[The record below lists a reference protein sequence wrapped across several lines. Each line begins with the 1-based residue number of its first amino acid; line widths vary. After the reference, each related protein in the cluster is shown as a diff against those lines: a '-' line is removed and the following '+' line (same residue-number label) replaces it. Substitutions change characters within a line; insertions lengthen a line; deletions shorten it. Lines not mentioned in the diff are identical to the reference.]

1 MGLETGCVIAVF
13 LVSSLIVAI
22 NVRGGKHNDPGK
34 SIISQLSRTLTAISL
49 TGLAAMVAMIG
60 PADCQ
65 TADQVPES
73 GIHLPAEMSTMTTI
87 EDMVS
92 GWNYELRPVSYGNPA
107 NSYRDYM
114 TETELVGLI
123 EMYKTALQDEDFTE
137 EPRNY
142 LVTVVNLGRAYSD
155 LAVFQDRAGNLD
167 VARWIFSET
176 ARSIVDAEFPAEYSE
191 IQYHLGRIYLLQS
204 ELSSR
209 GENLFKSIIAFE
221 RAIDWRK
228 QNPYSLDYGLAL
240 ANLGI
245 AYADLA
251 QIYNRQGNLEY
262 ARGAYRQAMK
272 VLTPQRYPT
281 YYEILDNLIKETEH
295 YLAGDL

>member
-13 LVSSLIVAI
+13 IVSSLIVAI
-22 NVRGGKHNDPGK
+22 NVRSDRHRDSGKG
-34 SIISQLSRTLTAISL
+34 IISQLSRTLTAISL
-49 TGLAAMVAMIG
+49 TGLAALVALIG
-60 PADCQ
+60 PVDCR
-65 TADQVPES
+65 TADQVTDAGEYSPV
-73 GIHLPAEMSTMTTI
+73 EMSSLTTF
-87 EDMVS
+87 EELVA
-92 GWNYELRPVSYGNPA
+92 GWNYQLRPASYGNPA

-114 TETELVGLI
+114 NETELVGLI

-137 EPRNY
+137 QPRNY

-167 VARWIFSET
+167 VARWIFNET

-221 RAIDWRK
+221 RALDWRK

-262 ARGAYRQAMK
+262 ARGAYRQAMN

-281 YYEILDNLIKETEH
+281 YYEILDNLMKETEH